1 MRSRPPEGAL
11 SGFGRP
17 GATEMDFN
25 LNEDQQAFADSAR
38 ALFADACTDG
48 ALRAHDT
55 GTEPFMRSLWT
66 QCVATGLHA
75 VLIGEAHGGL
85 GLGVTEL
92 AAVLEEQGRA
102 LALVPLAEHQ
112 LAAAAIERFAPE
124 LAARVVP
131 GAATGES
138 MLTLSLDAVQA
149 ACGPQ
154 LSARRSGDSLVLDGV
169 VRAVP
174 LAAQASLALLPVR
187 LDGQVRVVAVP
198 QGTAGAR
205 VVEGRSQRHLAL
217 ADVAF
222 TQARIEVANLL
233 EDAALAWIEPRLVAA
248 LAAQQVGVSAGQLA
262 RTVEYVS
269 QRKQFGRV
277 IGSFQLVAGQLADA
291 KIALEALRS
300 ALAQLIYRSDAGL
313 GCEVQSLAV
322 KVLAAQAA
330 HLVGHK
336 AQHVHGGMGVDVT
349 YPIHRYLY
357 WSRALANSLG
367 GAEAALQRLGDWLA
381 ENDRLGWKYDLPED
395 LGAAHAH

>member
-1 MRSRPPEGAL
+1 MLPVIGA
-11 SGFGRP
+11 R
-17 GATEMDFN
+17 
-25 LNEDQQAFADSAR
+25 
-38 ALFADACTDG
+38 
-48 ALRAHDT
+48 
-55 GTEPFMRSLWT
+55 
-66 QCVATGLHA
+66 
-75 VLIGEAHGGL
+75 
-85 GLGVTEL
+85 
-92 AAVLEEQGRA
+92 
-102 LALVPLAEHQ
+102 
-112 LAAAAIERFAPE
+112 
-124 LAARVVP
+124 
-131 GAATGES
+131 
-138 MLTLSLDAVQA
+138 
-149 ACGPQ
+149 PQ

-174 LAAQASLALLPVR
+174 LAAQANLALLPVQ

-198 QGTAGAR
+198 QGTAGAS

-217 ADVAF
+217 ADIAF
-222 TQARIEVANLL
+222 TQARIEAVNLL

-248 LAAQQVGVSAGQLA
+248 LAAQQAGVSAGQLA

-336 AQHVHGGMGVDVT
+336 AQHVHGGMGVTDEMRVGHYFKRT
-349 YPIHRYLY
+349 TMLDATFGNVDYHLR
-357 WSRALANSLG
+357 RFTALNQKN
-367 GAEAALQRLGDWLA
+367 AA
-381 ENDRLGWKYDLPED
+381 
-395 LGAAHAH
+395 